1 MLFQV
6 VLNYRC
12 LITIVKYVE
21 KMISSDFKEKVVI
34 YEKMFIKH
42 TFFSVQK
49 YKRMTYRRYI
59 SIYTIAKIYS

>member
-1 MLFQV
+1 
-6 VLNYRC
+6 
-12 LITIVKYVE
+12 
-21 KMISSDFKEKVVI
+21 MISSDFKEKVVI